1 MAAQTTPRPGAAALV
16 MLALDLADELRDRGV
31 TANSLH
37 PGTYMP
43 TKMVVEAG
51 VNPVDSLESGVE
63 ATMRLVADPE
73 LAGVTGTY
81 FERKRE
87 ASAHPQA
94 TT

>member
-1 MAAQTTPRPGAAALV
+1 MLEREYNGVQAYCQSKLALV

-43 TKMVVEAG
+43 TKMVLEAG

-63 ATMRLVADPE
+63 AT
-73 LAGVTGTY
+73 T
-81 FERKRE
+81 
-87 ASAHPQA
+87 
-94 TT
+94 